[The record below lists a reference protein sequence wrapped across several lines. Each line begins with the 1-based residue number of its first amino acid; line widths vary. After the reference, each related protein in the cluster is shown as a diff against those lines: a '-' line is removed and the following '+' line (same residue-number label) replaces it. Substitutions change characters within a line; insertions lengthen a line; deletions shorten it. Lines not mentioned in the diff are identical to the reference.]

1 MVDLML
7 LQLGIR
13 KNSRHN
19 VAFGPTGKS
28 ATTHGS
34 FQKDGKSQISNS

>member
-1 MVDLML
+1 ML
-7 LQLGIR
+7 LQLGIK

-19 VAFGPTGKS
+19 VASAPISKS

-34 FQKDGKSQISNS
+34 FQKDEKSQISNS

>member
-7 LQLGIR
+7 FQLGIE

-19 VAFGPTGKS
+19 IAFAPTSKS